1 MLFSHGVPIAE
12 MVPNRKSSSKSGGG
26 GMDNGAYTVTESDSS
41 SGRGSESRS
50 RRNSRRYIT
59 FGAQRIILSS

>member
-1 MLFSHGVPIAE
+1 
-12 MVPNRKSSSKSGGG
+12 MVPNRKSSSKSGS

-50 RRNSRRYIT
+50 RRNSRRYIHYIWGT
-59 FGAQRIILSS
+59 VNIPNVTTHST